1 MGRRAIDI
9 TSHVDKLVRAILV
22 GATYDLAARF
32 AGISHD
38 TFLKWRKQAET
49 AKPGTPL
56 AVLRDRL
63 REVEGQAAIGW
74 LAKIEMAASQ
84 GNWQAAAWKLERR
97 YPEEYGREPVK
108 KVALT
113 TPDGEQAY
121 TGEGLAALLAL
132 AQQGSHANNGA
143 APSQ

>member
-1 MGRRAIDI
+1 MANKAIDI
-9 TSHVDKLVRAILV
+9 TSHIDKLVQALLV

-38 TFLKWRKQAET
+38 TFLRWRKQAET

-56 AVLRDRL
+56 AALRDRL
-63 REVEGQAAIGW
+63 SEVEGQAAIGW
-74 LAKIEMAASQ
+74 LAKIEMAATA

-97 YPEEYGREPVK
+97 YPEQYGREAVK

-113 TPDGEQAY
+113 TPDGTQPYRVTVVYEDNQSTAE
-121 TGEGLAALLAL
+121 TEAL
-132 AQQGSHANNGA
+132 S
-143 APSQ
+143 